1 MHKEQSLKL
10 ASGNYVEKETEGC
23 QKPLIFLPNWTDLL
37 RSSENKKEL
46 FLFLTDKITG
56 MFYTSG
62 GEVKVNPTDA
72 DVTRLYPCYHEEA
85 ETRIFIHVG
94 THLLR

>member
-1 MHKEQSLKL
+1 MWRRI
-10 ASGNYVEKETEGC
+10 
-23 QKPLIFLPNWTDLL
+23 QKVVRNHLYFPPNGTDLL

-56 MFYTSG
+56 MFNTSG
-62 GEVKVNPTDA
+62 GEVKVNPTGA
-72 DVTRLYPCYHEEA
+72 DVTRLYPCSHEVA
-85 ETRIFIHVG
+85 ETRIVIHVG

>member
-1 MHKEQSLKL
+1 
-10 ASGNYVEKETEGC
+10 
-23 QKPLIFLPNWTDLL
+23 
-37 RSSENKKEL
+37 
-46 FLFLTDKITG
+46 
-56 MFYTSG
+56 MFNTSG
-62 GEVKVNPTDA
+62 GEVKVNPTGA